1 MRYLL
6 DTNVVS
12 YFLRDASASLSQ
24 RILDSRPQDLA
35 ISTISAGELRF
46 GLSKLTPSKRAN
58 SLALRMNHLFNSL
71 SIEPLPVEA
80 AMHYGEIR
88 QQLEALGQ
96 PIGGNDLWIAAHAL
110 AQDFTL
116 VSNNTREFQKVTKLH
131 LENWLI

>member
-6 DTNVVS
+6 DTNIVS
-12 YFLRDASASLSQ
+12 YFLGDASASLSQ

-46 GLSKLTPSKRAN
+46 GLSKLAPSKRAN
-58 SLALRMNHLFNSL
+58 SLSLRMNHLFNSL

-80 AMHYGEIR
+80 ALHYGEIR

-116 VSNNTREFQKVTKLH
+116 VSNNTGEFQKVAKLH

>member
-6 DTNVVS
+6 DTNIVS

-46 GLSKLTPSKRAN
+46 GLSKLPPSKRAN

-80 AMHYGEIR
+80 AMHYGVIR

-96 PIGGNDLWIAAHAL
+96 PIGAMIYGLLPTLWHRTSPWSAITPAN
-110 AQDFTL
+110 
-116 VSNNTREFQKVTKLH
+116 SKK
-131 LENWLI
+131 

>member
-6 DTNVVS
+6 DTNIVS

-46 GLSKLTPSKRAN
+46 GMSKLAPSKRAN
-58 SLALRMNHLFNSL
+58 SLSLRMNHLFNSL

-80 AMHYGEIR
+80 ALHYGEIR

-116 VSNNTREFQKVTKLH
+116 VSNNTREFQKVAKLH

>member
-6 DTNVVS
+6 DTNIVS

-46 GLSKLTPSKRAN
+46 GMSKLAPSKRAN
-58 SLALRMNHLFNSL
+58 SLSLRMNHLFNSL

-80 AMHYGEIR
+80 ALHYGEIR

-116 VSNNTREFQKVTKLH
+116 VSNNTGEFQKVAKLH

>member
-12 YFLRDASASLSQ
+12 YFLRDASALLSQ

-46 GLSKLTPSKRAN
+46 GLSKLPPSKRAN

-80 AMHYGEIR
+80 AMHYGVIR

>member
-46 GLSKLTPSKRAN
+46 GLSKLPPSKRAN

-80 AMHYGEIR
+80 AMHYGVIR

>member
-1 MRYLL
+1 ML

-12 YFLRDASASLSQ
+12 YFLRDASALLYQ

>member
-6 DTNVVS
+6 DTNIVS
-12 YFLRDASASLSQ
+12 YFLRDASALLSQ

-80 AMHYGEIR
+80 AMHYGVIR

>member
-6 DTNVVS
+6 DTNIVS

-46 GLSKLTPSKRAN
+46 GLSKLAPSKRAN
-58 SLALRMNHLFNSL
+58 SLSLRLNHLFNSL

-80 AMHYGEIR
+80 ALHYGEIR

-116 VSNNTREFQKVTKLH
+116 VSNNTGEFQKVAKLH

>member
-80 AMHYGEIR
+80 AMHYGVIR

>member
-6 DTNVVS
+6 DTNIVS

-96 PIGGNDLWIAAHAL
+96 LIGGNDLWIAAHAL

>member
-6 DTNVVS
+6 DTNIVS

-46 GLSKLTPSKRAN
+46 GLSKLAPSKRAN
-58 SLALRMNHLFNSL
+58 SLSLRMNHLFNSL

-80 AMHYGEIR
+80 ALHYGEIR

-116 VSNNTREFQKVTKLH
+116 VSNNTGEFQKVAKLH

>member
-12 YFLRDASASLSQ
+12 YFLRDASALLSQ

-46 GLSKLTPSKRAN
+46 GLSKLPPSKRAN

-131 LENWLI
+131 LEDWLI

>member
-12 YFLRDASASLSQ
+12 YFLRDASALLSQ

-46 GLSKLTPSKRAN
+46 GLSKLPPSKRAN

>member
-6 DTNVVS
+6 DTNIVC

>member
-6 DTNVVS
+6 DTNIVS

-46 GLSKLTPSKRAN
+46 GLSKLAPSKRAN
-58 SLALRMNHLFNSL
+58 SLSLRLNHLFNSL

-80 AMHYGEIR
+80 ALHYGEIR

-110 AQDFTL
+110 AMDFTL
-116 VSNNTREFQKVTKLH
+116 VSNNTREFQKVAKLH

>member
-6 DTNVVS
+6 DTHIVS

-46 GLSKLTPSKRAN
+46 GLSKLAPSKRAN
-58 SLALRMNHLFNSL
+58 SLSLRMNHLFNSL

-80 AMHYGEIR
+80 ALHYGEIR

-116 VSNNTREFQKVTKLH
+116 VSNNTGEFQKVAKLH

>member
-6 DTNVVS
+6 DTNIVS
-12 YFLRDASASLSQ
+12 YFLRDASTPLSQ
-24 RILDSRPQDLA
+24 RILASRPQDLA

-46 GLSKLTPSKRAN
+46 GLSKLAPSKRAN
-58 SLALRMNHLFNSL
+58 SLALRLNHLFNGI

-88 QQLEALGQ
+88 EQLETMGQ

-116 VSNNTREFQKVTKLH
+116 VTNNTREFQKVNQLR